1 MKKIATLTFCAFVF
15 NATVYAQV
23 NRVSSKNIGTELK
36 IADKFY
42 AESYFYTAAE
52 YYRDAVRQDSTSR
65 YATFWLA
72 MSLLQSRDYENAEVF
87 FEKFYSMKPGE
98 KDNAK
103 KWARED
109 EVLFNKGGFYYGQV
123 LHRNGKYDLAIQYL
137 NKFKSTYKAK
147 DENDLLPALA
157 KRVLDGCEFARNNPM
172 KAKVKVLNAGP
183 GVNRSYNEGS
193 PFGVGEDQ
201 LYYSSIKVDGMSTG
215 DTLIFVKGPKSTRI
229 YQIYKSTLAGNEWG
243 KGKPIDNAEINDPK
257 YIVGNGVFNAEMTR
271 FYFTKCLEMDDDR
284 SLCNIFVADHSNGT
298 FSNVQRIPD
307 PINEKEKYTSTQPT
321 VRSSRDGMEI
331 IYFVSDRPG
340 GAGGMDIWYFTR
352 EVGGDFKGPKVLK
365 GGINTAGDELTPY
378 FCDSISTLYFSSDG
392 HPGYG
397 GLDVFR
403 SVEGSDLSWGPVI
416 NMGAPVN
423 SGADDLYYTRST
435 DQTKGFLVSNRVGSV
450 PLNGIKTASDD
461 IFTWS
466 NFNFAVQGI
475 AFKEG
480 NEGGGALEGATFK
493 LYRKAED
500 GTQILVAVDSVRKD
514 GSYFFKLQPET
525 DYVVEVER
533 PGFTNKFEAITTK
546 GLLAEDTLNNNINIR
561 KASFI
566 LKGLVANESKPG
578 EFVKDASITL
588 VEVYPNGMEKTV
600 YYMNSDPYFYFE
612 VEKNKKYKIVARKN
626 EYFAKTID
634 LNTSGYGNVDTITKE
649 IAISK
654 LEINKEYTLQNVLY
668 EFGKATLTESS
679 KEVLNNLYQIMVEN
693 PAFIVEL
700 SAHTDHIGSDAANM
714 KLSQARAESC
724 VKYLIEKGIAK
735 DRLVAKGYGES
746 RPKVPNLTEDGKD
759 DPAGRAINRRTE
771 FKIIGLKQDQ

>member
-1 MKKIATLTFCAFVF
+1 MKKIATLTCCALIFS
-15 NATVYAQV
+15 ATVQAQV
-23 NRVSSKNIGTELK
+23 NRVPSKNIGTELK

-109 EVLFNKGGFYYGQV
+109 EVLYNKGPFYYGQV

-137 NKFKSTYKAK
+137 NKFKSTYKPK
-147 DENDLLPALA
+147 DENDPLPDLA
-157 KRVLDGCEFARNNPM
+157 KRELEGCEFARNNPI
-172 KAKVKVLNAGP
+172 KAKVKVINAGP

-201 LYYSSIKVDGMSTG
+201 LYYSSIKIDGMSTG

-229 YQIYKSTLAGNEWG
+229 YQIYKSTLIGNEWSR
-243 KGKPIDNAEINDPK
+243 GKPIDNPEINDPK
-257 YIVGNGVFNAEMTR
+257 YIVGNGVFNADMTR
-271 FYFTKCLEMDDDR
+271 FYFTKCVEMDDDR
-284 SLCNIFVADHSNGT
+284 SLCNIFVADHNNGT

-307 PINEKEKYTSTQPT
+307 PINEKEKYTSTQPA

-352 EVGGDFKGPKVLK
+352 EVGGDFKGPKVVK
-365 GGINTAGDELTPY
+365 GPINTAGDELTPY
-378 FCDSISTLYFSSDG
+378 FCDSTSTLYFSSNG

-397 GLDVFR
+397 GLDIFK
-403 SVEGSDLSWGPVI
+403 STEGADLSWGPVI
-416 NMGAPVN
+416 NMGTPIN

-435 DQTKGFLVSNRVGSV
+435 DQTRGFLVSNREGSV

-466 NFNFAVQGI
+466 NFKYAVQGI

-480 NEGGGALEGATFK
+480 NEGGGALAGATFR

-500 GTQILVAVDSVRKD
+500 GTQILVAVDSTRKD

-533 PGFTNKFEAITTK
+533 PGFTNKFETITTK
-546 GLLAEDTLNNNINIR
+546 GLLTEDTLNNNINVR

-578 EFVKDASITL
+578 EYVKDASVTL

-612 VEKNKKYKIVARKN
+612 VEKNKKYKIIARKS
-626 EYFAKTID
+626 EYFAKTVD
-634 LNTSGYGNVDTITKE
+634 FNTSGYGNVDTITKE
-649 IAISK
+649 IAIAK

-668 EFGKATLTESS
+668 EFGKATLTETS
-679 KEVLNNLYQIMVEN
+679 KEVLNTLYQIMIEN
-693 PAFIVEL
+693 PTFIVEL
-700 SAHTDHIGSDAANM
+700 SAHTDHIGSEAANM

-724 VKYLIEKGIAK
+724 VKYLIEKGISK
-735 DRLVAKGYGES
+735 DRLIAKGYGES
-746 RPKVPNLTEDGKD
+746 RPKVPNTTEDGKD

-771 FKIIGLKQDQ
+771 FKIIGLKQEQ